1 MAKRRLT
8 NLVDVSLVTCVIQ
21 KGMAETINKS
31 LLELGVQGATV
42 HMGVGTGVRERMG
55 LLGVAVDVEREIISF
70 MVPNDQVD
78 RIFERIFII
87 GRLDTPGMGYLY
99 VTPLLQAATY
109 IPPNLVAQA

>member
-8 NLVDVSLVTCVIQ
+8 NLIDVSLMTCVIQ

-31 LLELGVQGATV
+31 LLELGIQGATV

-70 MVPNDQVD
+70 MVPNDQVE
-78 RIFERIFII
+78 RIFERVFII

-99 VTPLLQAATY
+99 VTPLVQAATY
-109 IPPNLVAQA
+109 IPPNLAAQA

>member
-21 KGMAETINKS
+21 KGMAEIINKS

-99 VTPLLQAATY
+99 VTPLMQAATY